1 MNRFERIAGLLLIC
15 FFGCLLSLA
24 EEAHANA
31 PDMVIVPE
39 LAVASGGIMKP
50 ELVVAPGMILTEDR
64 AVAPGGALTVDRAI
78 APDGKSDETTS
89 SSSADDVI
97 VADGANEVGGAN
109 GADGADDADGAN
121 SADGANDRGGANG
134 ADGANDAEPEI
145 VRLFDF
151 EQVLNSLEHELSL
164 GFYLE
169 RGIHLSAADMDL
181 LDEIGF
187 QVLEWSDDQLD
198 SGFASSYWERVSERG
213 GRPLW
218 MVRLDRVGFLTPAL
232 MKRPDR
238 AGKRPQL
245 GALEDVVSAVSVL
258 DYPDLHAPGFAAAAA
273 SRAEQLE
280 LAGKALYMR
289 SLGQATPQTERE
301 AAPPP
306 PFRFYS
312 TSLNSPPSVFPSSST
327 FYHFTPDPDQD
338 LHQTLRDLANLLAYL
353 SKRPP
358 QPNRSQPETQQPTD
372 PSTPGA
378 GPATQPA
385 TQQQPTDPSTPG
397 AGPATQP
404 ATQQQPTDPSTP
416 GAGPATQPATQQQ
429 PTDPQAPGARP
440 STQPAP
446 QQQTEQQAKPPKDT
460 TLYSNSG
467 QQVVLLIPYG
477 WLRDASKRLPDLIPY
492 FSESL
497 FHTDVPMVN
506 VQPDHSSKQ
515 SNWQLLFLLLLAGSF
530 VAHYRLIPSYGLSF
544 SRYFLNHPFFVT
556 DVSEQHIRDIL
567 PGLILIVQWL
577 AAQLILTF
585 TFVTLLLQ
593 PAQLG
598 LIHSLVQSDT
608 FLSNLFPATDSTV
621 VSLTQIAWQFSFLNA
636 LLWVTVLFCT
646 LLIIIQL
653 FWLYLPYRSQRHF
666 HQVLTLLSWP
676 LQVPVLI
683 GSLLVLMITLIPEI
697 VSPAF
702 VVSVFILSNVIPFL
716 IASADLSQIMP
727 VSKWPYR
734 ISTGALWLFVLILL
748 WVFLAS
754 QPDASEVIGFFFRLG

>member
-50 ELVVAPGMILTEDR
+50 ELVVAPGMILTPEW
-64 AVAPGGALTVDRAI
+64 AVAPGMILAPDWVVAPGMILTADRAI
-78 APDGKSDETTS
+78 APDGKSDETTSS

-109 GADGADDADGAN
+109 GAEGADEVDGAKGADGAD
-121 SADGANDRGGANG
+121 DRGGANG

-164 GFYLE
+164 GFYFE
-169 RGIHLSAADMDL
+169 RGIHLSAADMDF

-338 LHQTLRDLANLLAYL
+338 LHQTLRDLAKLLAYL

-378 GPATQPA
+378 GPATQH
-385 TQQQPTDPSTPG
+385 
-397 AGPATQP
+397 
-404 ATQQQPTDPSTP
+404 
-416 GAGPATQPATQQQ
+416 ATQQQ

-440 STQPAP
+440 TTQPAP

-515 SNWQLLFLLLLAGSF
+515 RNWQLLFLLLLA
-530 VAHYRLIPSYGLSF
+530 
-544 SRYFLNHPFFVT
+544 
-556 DVSEQHIRDIL
+556 
-567 PGLILIVQWL
+567 
-577 AAQLILTF
+577 
-585 TFVTLLLQ
+585 
-593 PAQLG
+593 
-598 LIHSLVQSDT
+598 
-608 FLSNLFPATDSTV
+608 
-621 VSLTQIAWQFSFLNA
+621 
-636 LLWVTVLFCT
+636 
-646 LLIIIQL
+646 
-653 FWLYLPYRSQRHF
+653 
-666 HQVLTLLSWP
+666 
-676 LQVPVLI
+676 
-683 GSLLVLMITLIPEI
+683 
-697 VSPAF
+697 
-702 VVSVFILSNVIPFL
+702 
-716 IASADLSQIMP
+716 
-727 VSKWPYR
+727 
-734 ISTGALWLFVLILL
+734 
-748 WVFLAS
+748 
-754 QPDASEVIGFFFRLG
+754 

>member
-50 ELVVAPGMILTEDR
+50 EWVVAPGMILT
-64 AVAPGGALTVDRAI
+64 PDRAI
-78 APDGKSDETTS
+78 APDGEPDETTS
-89 SSSADDVI
+89 SSVDDVI
-97 VADGANEVGGAN
+97 VADGANEA
-109 GADGADDADGAN
+109 
-121 SADGANDRGGANG
+121 GGANG

-164 GFYLE
+164 GFYFE
-169 RGIHLSAADMDL
+169 RGIHLSAADMDF

-372 PSTPGA
+372 PSTPGV
-378 GPATQPA
+378 GPATQH
-385 TQQQPTDPSTPG
+385 
-397 AGPATQP
+397 

-467 QQVVLLIPYG
+467 QQIVLLIPYG

-556 DVSEQHIRDIL
+556 DVSEQHIRNIL

-683 GSLLVLMITLIPEI
+683 GSLLVLIITLIPEI

-734 ISTGALWLFVLILL
+734 ISTGALWLFLLILL

>member
-50 ELVVAPGMILTEDR
+50 ELVVAPGMILTAHR
-64 AVAPGGALTVDRAI
+64 AVAPGGALTADRAI
-78 APDGKSDETTS
+78 APDGKSDETTSS

-109 GADGADDADGAN
+109 GAEGADGVDGAKGADGAD
-121 SADGANDRGGANG
+121 DRGGANG

-164 GFYLE
+164 GFYFE
-169 RGIHLSAADMDL
+169 RGIHLSAADMDF

-338 LHQTLRDLANLLAYL
+338 LHQTLRDLAKLLAYL

-372 PSTPGA
+372 PSAPGA
-378 GPATQPA
+378 GPATQH
-385 TQQQPTDPSTPG
+385 
-397 AGPATQP
+397 
-404 ATQQQPTDPSTP
+404 
-416 GAGPATQPATQQQ
+416 ATQQQ

-636 LLWVTVLFCT
+636 LLWVTFLFCT

-683 GSLLVLMITLIPEI
+683 GSLLVLIITLIPEI

>member
-15 FFGCLLSLA
+15 FFGCFLSLA

-50 ELVVAPGMILTEDR
+50 EWVVAPGMILTPEW
-64 AVAPGGALTVDRAI
+64 AVAPGGALTADRAI

-89 SSSADDVI
+89 SSADDVI
-97 VADGANEVGGAN
+97 VADGANKVGDAN

-232 MKRPDR
+232 MERPDR

-378 GPATQPA
+378 GPA
-385 TQQQPTDPSTPG
+385 
-397 AGPATQP
+397 
-404 ATQQQPTDPSTP
+404 
-416 GAGPATQPATQQQ
+416 
-429 PTDPQAPGARP
+429 
-440 STQPAP
+440 TQPAP

-683 GSLLVLMITLIPEI
+683 GSLLVLIITLIPEI
-697 VSPAF
+697 VSPVF

>member
-109 GADGADDADGAN
+109 GADGA
-121 SADGANDRGGANG
+121 
-134 ADGANDAEPEI
+134 NDAEPEI

-169 RGIHLSAADMDL
+169 RGIHLSAADMDF

-232 MKRPDR
+232 MERPNR

-358 QPNRSQPETQQPTD
+358 QPNRSQPET
-372 PSTPGA
+372 
-378 GPATQPA
+378 
-385 TQQQPTDPSTPG
+385 
-397 AGPATQP
+397 
-404 ATQQQPTDPSTP
+404 QQPTDPSTP

-683 GSLLVLMITLIPEI
+683 GSLLVLIITLIPEI

>member
-50 ELVVAPGMILTEDR
+50 ELVVAPGMILTAHR
-64 AVAPGGALTVDRAI
+64 AVAPGGALTADRAI
-78 APDGKSDETTS
+78 APDGKSDETTSS

-109 GADGADDADGAN
+109 GAEGADEVDGAKGADGAD
-121 SADGANDRGGANG
+121 DRGGANG

-164 GFYLE
+164 GFYFE
-169 RGIHLSAADMDL
+169 RGIHLSAADMDF

-232 MKRPDR
+232 MERPDR

-385 TQQQPTDPSTPG
+385 TQQQPTDP
-397 AGPATQP
+397 
-404 ATQQQPTDPSTP
+404 
-416 GAGPATQPATQQQ
+416 
-429 PTDPQAPGARP
+429 QAPGARP
-440 STQPAP
+440 TTQPAP

-636 LLWVTVLFCT
+636 LLWVTFLFCT

-683 GSLLVLMITLIPEI
+683 GSLLVLIITLIPEI

>member
-1 MNRFERIAGLLLIC
+1 M
-15 FFGCLLSLA
+15 
-24 EEAHANA
+24 
-31 PDMVIVPE
+31 
-39 LAVASGGIMKP
+39 
-50 ELVVAPGMILTEDR
+50 
-64 AVAPGGALTVDRAI
+64 
-78 APDGKSDETTS
+78 
-89 SSSADDVI
+89 
-97 VADGANEVGGAN
+97 
-109 GADGADDADGAN
+109 
-121 SADGANDRGGANG
+121 
-134 ADGANDAEPEI
+134 
-145 VRLFDF
+145 
-151 EQVLNSLEHELSL
+151 NSLEHELSL

-232 MKRPDR
+232 MERPDR

-273 SRAEQLE
+273 SRAEQLG

-404 ATQQQPTDPSTP
+404 ATQQQPTDP
-416 GAGPATQPATQQQ
+416 
-429 PTDPQAPGARP
+429 QAPGARP

-467 QQVVLLIPYG
+467 QQVVLLIPYD

-683 GSLLVLMITLIPEI
+683 GSLLVLIITLIPEI

>member
-24 EEAHANA
+24 EEAHTNA

-39 LAVASGGIMKP
+39 LSVASGGIMKP
-50 ELVVAPGMILTEDR
+50 EWAVAPGMILTADR
-64 AVAPGGALTVDRAI
+64 AVAPGGALTADRAI

-89 SSSADDVI
+89 SSADDVI
-97 VADGANEVGGAN
+97 VAE
-109 GADGADDADGAN
+109 GADDADGAN

-164 GFYLE
+164 GFYFE
-169 RGIHLSAADMDL
+169 RGIHLSAADMDF

-232 MKRPDR
+232 MERPDR

-258 DYPDLHAPGFAAAAA
+258 DYPDLHAPGFAAEAAT
-273 SRAEQLE
+273 RAEQLE

-338 LHQTLRDLANLLAYL
+338 LHQTLRDLTNLLAYL
-353 SKRPP
+353 SKRPS
-358 QPNRSQPETQQPTD
+358 QPNRSQPET
-372 PSTPGA
+372 
-378 GPATQPA
+378 
-385 TQQQPTDPSTPG
+385 
-397 AGPATQP
+397 
-404 ATQQQPTDPSTP
+404 QQPTDPSTP

-467 QQVVLLIPYG
+467 QQVVLLIPYD
-477 WLRDASKRLPDLIPY
+477 WLRDASKRLPDLISY

-683 GSLLVLMITLIPEI
+683 GSLLVLIITLIPEI

>member
-1 MNRFERIAGLLLIC
+1 
-15 FFGCLLSLA
+15 
-24 EEAHANA
+24 
-31 PDMVIVPE
+31 
-39 LAVASGGIMKP
+39 
-50 ELVVAPGMILTEDR
+50 
-64 AVAPGGALTVDRAI
+64 
-78 APDGKSDETTS
+78 
-89 SSSADDVI
+89 
-97 VADGANEVGGAN
+97 
-109 GADGADDADGAN
+109 
-121 SADGANDRGGANG
+121 
-134 ADGANDAEPEI
+134 
-145 VRLFDF
+145 
-151 EQVLNSLEHELSL
+151 
-164 GFYLE
+164 
-169 RGIHLSAADMDL
+169 
-181 LDEIGF
+181 
-187 QVLEWSDDQLD
+187 
-198 SGFASSYWERVSERG
+198 
-213 GRPLW
+213 
-218 MVRLDRVGFLTPAL
+218 
-232 MKRPDR
+232 
-238 AGKRPQL
+238 
-245 GALEDVVSAVSVL
+245 
-258 DYPDLHAPGFAAAAA
+258 
-273 SRAEQLE
+273 
-280 LAGKALYMR
+280 
-289 SLGQATPQTERE
+289 
-301 AAPPP
+301 
-306 PFRFYS
+306 
-312 TSLNSPPSVFPSSST
+312 
-327 FYHFTPDPDQD
+327 
-338 LHQTLRDLANLLAYL
+338 
-353 SKRPP
+353 
-358 QPNRSQPETQQPTD
+358 
-372 PSTPGA
+372 
-378 GPATQPA
+378 
-385 TQQQPTDPSTPG
+385 
-397 AGPATQP
+397 
-404 ATQQQPTDPSTP
+404 
-416 GAGPATQPATQQQ
+416 
-429 PTDPQAPGARP
+429 
-440 STQPAP
+440 
-446 QQQTEQQAKPPKDT
+446 
-460 TLYSNSG
+460 
-467 QQVVLLIPYG
+467 
-477 WLRDASKRLPDLIPY
+477 
-492 FSESL
+492 
-497 FHTDVPMVN
+497 MVN

-683 GSLLVLMITLIPEI
+683 GSLLVLIITLIPEI

>member
-39 LAVASGGIMKP
+39 WA
-50 ELVVAPGMILTEDR
+50 VAPGMILTPEW
-64 AVAPGGALTVDRAI
+64 AVAPGGALTADRAI
-78 APDGKSDETTS
+78 APDGKSDETT

-164 GFYLE
+164 GFYFE
-169 RGIHLSAADMDL
+169 RGIHLSAADMDF

-232 MKRPDR
+232 MERPDR

-280 LAGKALYMR
+280 LTGKALYMR

-358 QPNRSQPETQQPTD
+358 QPNRSQPETQQPTN
-372 PSTPGA
+372 
-378 GPATQPA
+378 
-385 TQQQPTDPSTPG
+385 
-397 AGPATQP
+397 
-404 ATQQQPTDPSTP
+404 PSTP

-556 DVSEQHIRDIL
+556 DVSEQHIRNIL

-683 GSLLVLMITLIPEI
+683 GSLLVLIITLIPEI

>member
-39 LAVASGGIMKP
+39 LAVA
-50 ELVVAPGMILTEDR
+50 PGMILAPEW
-64 AVAPGGALTVDRAI
+64 AVAPGGALTADRAI

-89 SSSADDVI
+89 SSADDVI
-97 VADGANEVGGAN
+97 FADGANEV
-109 GADGADDADGAN
+109 
-121 SADGANDRGGANG
+121 GGANG

-164 GFYLE
+164 GFYFE
-169 RGIHLSAADMDL
+169 RGIHLSAADMDF

-232 MKRPDR
+232 MERPDR

-258 DYPDLHAPGFAAAAA
+258 DYPDLQAPGFAAAAA
-273 SRAEQLE
+273 TRAEQLE

-358 QPNRSQPETQQPTD
+358 QPNRSQPET
-372 PSTPGA
+372 
-378 GPATQPA
+378 
-385 TQQQPTDPSTPG
+385 
-397 AGPATQP
+397 
-404 ATQQQPTDPSTP
+404 QQPTDPSTP

-593 PAQLG
+593 P
-598 LIHSLVQSDT
+598 
-608 FLSNLFPATDSTV
+608 
-621 VSLTQIAWQFSFLNA
+621 
-636 LLWVTVLFCT
+636 
-646 LLIIIQL
+646 
-653 FWLYLPYRSQRHF
+653 
-666 HQVLTLLSWP
+666 
-676 LQVPVLI
+676 
-683 GSLLVLMITLIPEI
+683 
-697 VSPAF
+697 
-702 VVSVFILSNVIPFL
+702 
-716 IASADLSQIMP
+716 
-727 VSKWPYR
+727 
-734 ISTGALWLFVLILL
+734 
-748 WVFLAS
+748 
-754 QPDASEVIGFFFRLG
+754 

>member
-39 LAVASGGIMKP
+39 WA
-50 ELVVAPGMILTEDR
+50 VAPGMILTPEW
-64 AVAPGGALTVDRAI
+64 AVAPGGALTADRAI
-78 APDGKSDETTS
+78 APDGKSDETT

-134 ADGANDAEPEI
+134 ADGANEAEPEI

-164 GFYLE
+164 GFYFE
-169 RGIHLSAADMDL
+169 RGIHLSAADMDF

-232 MKRPDR
+232 MERPDR

-358 QPNRSQPETQQPTD
+358 QPNRSQPET
-372 PSTPGA
+372 
-378 GPATQPA
+378 
-385 TQQQPTDPSTPG
+385 
-397 AGPATQP
+397 
-404 ATQQQPTDPSTP
+404 QQPTDPSTP

-683 GSLLVLMITLIPEI
+683 GSLLVLIITLIPEI

>member
-50 ELVVAPGMILTEDR
+50 ELVVAPGMILT
-64 AVAPGGALTVDRAI
+64 ADRAI

-109 GADGADDADGAN
+109 GAEGADEVDGAKGADGAD
-121 SADGANDRGGANG
+121 DRGGANG

-164 GFYLE
+164 GFYFE

-232 MKRPDR
+232 MERPDR

-273 SRAEQLE
+273 TRAEQLE

-385 TQQQPTDPSTPG
+385 TQQQPTDP
-397 AGPATQP
+397 
-404 ATQQQPTDPSTP
+404 
-416 GAGPATQPATQQQ
+416 
-429 PTDPQAPGARP
+429 QALGARP
-440 STQPAP
+440 TTQPAP

-683 GSLLVLMITLIPEI
+683 GSLLVLIITLIPEI

>member
-50 ELVVAPGMILTEDR
+50 ELVVAPGMILT
-64 AVAPGGALTVDRAI
+64 ADRAI

-109 GADGADDADGAN
+109 GAEGADEVDGAKGADGAD
-121 SADGANDRGGANG
+121 DRGGANG

-164 GFYLE
+164 GFYFE
-169 RGIHLSAADMDL
+169 RGIHLSAADMDF

-338 LHQTLRDLANLLAYL
+338 LHQTLSDLANLLVYL

-372 PSTPGA
+372 PSAPGA

-385 TQQQPTDPSTPG
+385 TQQQP
-397 AGPATQP
+397 
-404 ATQQQPTDPSTP
+404 
-416 GAGPATQPATQQQ
+416 
-429 PTDPQAPGARP
+429 
-440 STQPAP
+440 
-446 QQQTEQQAKPPKDT
+446 TEQQAKPPKDT

-683 GSLLVLMITLIPEI
+683 GSLLVLIITLIPEI